1 MVSTCGRGGFRHRE
15 EKPGRGGAG
24 NGRVTSLPGTR
35 TPHPSAGD
43 RENGCEGEGAT
54 GGAPRA
60 AGQPLAPVGP
70 EEYGGKEPEA
80 GGYNGPRG
88 GGLQGQPVPGTRAF
102 ALPRRSGPALR
113 GPGGR
118 WRSRP
123 GAQTETPHPRD
134 GAETPPPPH
143 SPGSATGRAG
153 GKWPV
158 RRRRVSCPI
167 DRFGA
172 PPAAP
177 SAGTIDAGAGVEGG
191 ERGGV
196 GGGGR
201 ERGRS
206 RQAAPAARLEA
217 AYGELLRAKSRLEEE
232 KRRLEREKEE
242 LGRRLE
248 SNTQEITRLR
258 ATRCPP
264 GGEGPGRD
272 ALRGPGKA
280 PRWDP
285 QPLAY
290 QELQSERTEVPASRL
305 LEETALG
312 RPGSKDSGCG
322 ELVWVGE
329 PVVFGRAESIAGKYG
344 VWMKD
349 PEPVP
354 PFTQDTT
361 WRVDTVGTEVR
372 QLFQYEAAEQ
382 LAQGYPAKVHILPQP
397 LESTGAVIYRGGLF
411 FQPRRSRALAR
422 YDLRGEAITAE
433 REIPGAGYH
442 GQYPYSWGGYTD
454 IDLAVDETG
463 LWVIYSTEK
472 ARGAI
477 VLSKLDPE
485 TLEIRRTWETNIR
498 KRGVANSFVICG
510 TLYTVSSYSAPN
522 ATINFAYDTATGT
535 SRALSIPFENR
546 FRYLSMVDYNPAERQ
561 LFAWDSFNMV
571 TYPVRLSQA

>member
-1 MVSTCGRGGFRHRE
+1 MLGRWLLLCAGLALALGCRADTAVLRRADDSAGRCTYTFTVASPVEAACPDGGGEPELRAELAALAARLSRLEGRE
-15 EKPGRGGAG
+15 RGAG
-24 NGRVTSLPGTR
+24 GS
-35 TPHPSAGD
+35 
-43 RENGCEGEGAT
+43 
-54 GGAPRA
+54 
-60 AGQPLAPVGP
+60 
-70 EEYGGKEPEA
+70 
-80 GGYNGPRG
+80 GPRG
-88 GGLQGQPVPGTRAF
+88 GQ
-102 ALPRRSGPALR
+102 
-113 GPGGR
+113 
-118 WRSRP
+118 
-123 GAQTETPHPRD
+123 
-134 GAETPPPPH
+134 
-143 SPGSATGRAG
+143 AG
-153 GKWPV
+153 GAREPQPGV
-158 RRRRVSCPI
+158 
-167 DRFGA
+167 
-172 PPAAP
+172 PA
-177 SAGTIDAGAGVEGG
+177 G
-191 ERGGV
+191 
-196 GGGGR
+196 
-201 ERGRS
+201 
-206 RQAAPAARLEA
+206 RLED
-217 AYGELLRAKSRLEEE
+217 AYSEVLRAKARLEEE
-232 KRRLEREKEE
+232 KGRLERENEE

-248 SNTQEITRLR
+248 SSAQEIARLR
-258 ATRCPP
+258 ASRCPP
-264 GGEGPGRD
+264 GGGGPGRD
-272 ALRGPGKA
+272 TLRAPGKA

-290 QELQSERTEVPASRL
+290 QELQSERTEIPASRL
-305 LEETALG
+305 LEEAALG
-312 RPGSKDSGCG
+312 RPGSEDLGTATGCG

-329 PVVFGRAESIAGKYG
+329 PVVFGRADSIAGKYG

-354 PFTQDTT
+354 PFTRETT

-382 LAQGYPAKVHILPQP
+382 LAQGYPTKVHILPRP
-397 LESTGAVIYRGGLF
+397 LESTGAVVYRGGLF
-411 FQPRRSRALAR
+411 FQPRRSRAVAR
-422 YDLRGEAITAE
+422 YDLRGETVTAE

-485 TLEIRRTWETNIR
+485 TLEIRRTWETKIR

-522 ATINFAYDTATGT
+522 ATVNFAYDTATGT

-571 TYPVRLSQA
+571 TYPIRLSQA

>member
-1 MVSTCGRGGFRHRE
+1 MLGAWLLLWGTLVLGSRGDTAFLRRADDSTGRCTYSFTVASPVEAGCPDASGVPELRAELAALTARLNRLESRE
-15 EKPGRGGAG
+15 RG
-24 NGRVTSLPGTR
+24 
-35 TPHPSAGD
+35 
-43 RENGCEGEGAT
+43 T
-54 GGAPRA
+54 GGS
-60 AGQPLAPVGP
+60 
-70 EEYGGKEPEA
+70 
-80 GGYNGPRG
+80 GPRG
-88 GGLQGQPVPGTRAF
+88 AEVGGA
-102 ALPRRSGPALR
+102 
-113 GPGGR
+113 
-118 WRSRP
+118 
-123 GAQTETPHPRD
+123 RD
-134 GAETPPPPH
+134 TQHAA
-143 SPGSATGRAG
+143 SAT
-153 GKWPV
+153 
-158 RRRRVSCPI
+158 
-167 DRFGA
+167 
-172 PPAAP
+172 
-177 SAGTIDAGAGVEGG
+177 
-191 ERGGV
+191 
-196 GGGGR
+196 
-201 ERGRS
+201 
-206 RQAAPAARLEA
+206 RLEA
-217 AYGELLRAKSRLEEE
+217 TYSELLRAKSRLEEE
-232 KRRLEREKEE
+232 KRQLEREKEE

-248 SNTQEITRLR
+248 SSTQEIARLR
-258 ATRCPP
+258 ATR
-264 GGEGPGRD
+264 
-272 ALRGPGKA
+272 LRRAGLVPTHAVPVPAAA

-305 LEETALG
+305 LEETALS
-312 RPGSKDSGCG
+312 REDSAGCG

-354 PFTQDTT
+354 PFTRETT

-382 LAQGYPAKVHILPQP
+382 LARGYPAKVHILPQP
-397 LESTGAVIYRGGLF
+397 LESTGAVVYRGGLF
-411 FQPRRSRALAR
+411 FQPRRSRTVAR
-422 YDLRGEAITAE
+422 YDLRGETVTAE

-454 IDLAVDETG
+454 IDLAVDESG

-477 VLSKLDPE
+477 VLSKLDPD
-485 TLEIRRTWETNIR
+485 TLEIQQTWETKIR

-546 FRYLSMVDYNPAERQ
+546 FRYLSMVDYNPTERQ